1 MLKPLPIVDAAVL
14 AAAKRGDRRA
24 HARLYELYATPAY
37 TLARRML
44 GSKSL
49 AEDVLH
55 DTFIEVIRGI
65 HAYRGDAAL
74 GFWIKRIAINKCL
87 AYFRSAWE
95 ARRSDADVDTE
106 SLAVDHGGR
115 GLDDQV
121 ALERALDALPD
132 VARAVV
138 WLHDVEGY
146 THREIGR
153 LMERTTSFS
162 KSQLARAHERL
173 RVLLQAGDQGT
184 THSEWTESAIEE
196 DGSSVCAPMLKTC

>member
-1 MLKPLPIVDAAVL
+1 MLKTLPTVDAALL
-14 AAAKRGDRRA
+14 AAAKSGDRRA
-24 HARLYELYATPAY
+24 HARLYELYATPAF

-49 AEDVLH
+49 AEDVLQE
-55 DTFIEVIRGI
+55 TFIEVIRGI

-87 AYFRSAWE
+87 AHFRSAWE
-95 ARRSDADVDTE
+95 ARRSHADLDTE
-106 SLAVDHGGR
+106 HLSAECLGR

-121 ALERALDALPD
+121 ALERALDALSD

-173 RVLLQAGDQGT
+173 RVLLQVDDQG
-184 THSEWTESAIEE
+184 SAQGDTAERAIDR
-196 DGSSVCAPMLKTC
+196 DGSTVCAPILKTC

>member
-1 MLKPLPIVDAAVL
+1 MPKPLPTVDVALL
-14 AAAKRGDRRA
+14 AAAKSGDRGA
-24 HARLYELYATPAY
+24 HARLYELFATPAY

-49 AEDVLH
+49 AEDVLQE
-55 DTFIEVIRGI
+55 TFIEVIRGI

-87 AYFRSAWE
+87 AHFRSGWE
-95 ARRSDADVDTE
+95 RHRSDADLDLEKPSTDYV
-106 SLAVDHGGR
+106 GR

-132 VARAVV
+132 SARAVV

-162 KSQLARAHERL
+162 KTQLARAHERL
-173 RVLLQAGDQGT
+173 RVLLRADD
-184 THSEWTESAIEE
+184 ESKAESDAAERAIDR
-196 DGSSVCAPMLKTC
+196 DGSRVCAPVLKTC